1 MVSASSSGPLDERY
15 SLLLD
20 LNIQTRKLNETGL
33 DMSAGCTCKVGRIKL
48 RSGFRMTGADGKE
61 ALAEVVGRPRGGNE

>member
-20 LNIQTRKLNETGL
+20 LTLQIRKLNETGL
-33 DMSAGCTCKVGRIKL
+33 DMSAGCTCKDGRTKL
-48 RSGFRMTGADGKE
+48 RGGYCTTGADGKE
-61 ALAEVVGRPRGGNE
+61 ALAEVGRPRGGNE